1 MDGEL
6 ADHRLA
12 GAGGRRDEDAVAV
25 LDLGARAALEVVE
38 GEAHAGGEPAE
49 LGAGMV
55 PGRPGTGVALRRAQL
70 GLVVRGRGRGVV
82 GHGPT
87 LLAGPDTVVVVH
99 PGGRAAADA
108 AQI

>member
-38 GEAHAGGEPAE
+38 GEAHACGEPAE
-49 LGAGMV
+49 LGAGVV

-70 GLVVRGRGRGVV
+70 GLVVRGRGRGMV

-87 LLAGPDTVVVVH
+87 LLAGPDTVVLVR
-99 PGGRAAADA
+99 PGVRAAAGA

>member
-25 LDLGARAALEVVE
+25 LHLGARAALEVVE
-38 GEAHAGGEPAE
+38 GEAHACGEPAE
-49 LGAGMV
+49 LGAGVV

-70 GLVVRGRGRGVV
+70 GLVVRGRGRGMV

-87 LLAGPDTVVVVH
+87 LLAGPDAVVVVR
-99 PGGRAAADA
+99 PGGRAAAYD